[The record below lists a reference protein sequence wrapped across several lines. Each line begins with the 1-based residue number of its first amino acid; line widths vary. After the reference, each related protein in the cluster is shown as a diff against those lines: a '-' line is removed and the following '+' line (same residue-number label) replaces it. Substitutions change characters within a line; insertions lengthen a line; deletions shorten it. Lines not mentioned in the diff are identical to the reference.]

1 MKKNMIT
8 RILGML
14 FTVLFC
20 MACTSIH
27 KQGEVV
33 DASAFGLKPD
43 TGKDASGFIRK
54 ALEYCVENGAAKLI
68 IKPGRYDFYPEQT
81 FETYLFISNNHDGLK
96 SVAFF
101 LKGMANFEI
110 SAPGAQFVFHGYTL
124 PFVLENCRNVKLA
137 GFSIDFARTFQS
149 EGDILS
155 VESGKL
161 EVSFPIEY
169 PFKVENERLKFY
181 DETGRTEYPFGNL
194 LEFDP
199 VRKETAYM
207 ARDYYVGNNL
217 KAEQTGPRSVRLYIP
232 EIQGKTGNKMVFAP
246 NHRLVPNIVAHQCE
260 DIEVDSITMYN
271 SGGMGFIA
279 QMSKNLTVRKMIV
292 TPPSGK
298 VVSCTA
304 DATHFSNCTGK
315 IRIEDCLFENQMD
328 DATNIHGIYMRIEKV
343 LTPYKLLVRLVHH
356 EQLGMDIFSPEDS
369 VEVVDAKTMV
379 TYAHAR
385 IDSVKRL
392 NKDFTEI
399 IFSDR
404 LPEKIK
410 INDVVGT
417 MVTPDVV
424 LKNTVCRR
432 NRARGVL
439 LGSRTSILVE
449 GCTFHIGGAAIMTG
463 GDSQYWFEQGGVSN
477 MTIRNNIFDNCM
489 FGNWGR
495 AVISMDAGEEP
506 EPAGALRFNRN
517 VTVENNEFRL
527 VDPRIVSAVSV
538 DGFIFRNNKII
549 RSDDYPFSPQ
559 QAEPFIMERSVRVD
573 IEKE

>member
-1 MKKNMIT
+1 MKRIIVR
-8 RILGML
+8 RILVVSL
-14 FTVLFC
+14 AALFC
-20 MACTSIH
+20 IACKSIH
-27 KQGEVV
+27 EQSETVN
-33 DASAFGLKPD
+33 ATAFGLKPNA
-43 TGKDASGFIRK
+43 GEDASGSIRK
-54 ALEYCVENGAAKLI
+54 ALEYCAKSGAKKLI
-68 IKPGRYDFYPEQT
+68 IEPGRYEFYPEQT
-81 FETYLFISNNHDGLK
+81 FETYMFISNNHDGLK
-96 SVAFF
+96 SVAFS
-101 LKGMANFEI
+101 LKRMEDFEV

-124 PFVLENCRNVKLA
+124 PFVLENCRNIKLT

-155 VESGKL
+155 AGNGKL
-161 EVSFPIEY
+161 EVSFSEEY
-169 PFKVENERLKFY
+169 PFRVENERLKFY
-181 DETGRTEYPFGNL
+181 DESGKTEYPFGNL
-194 LEFDP
+194 LEFAP

-207 ARDYYVGNNL
+207 ARDYYIGNNL
-217 KAEQTGPRSVRLYIP
+217 KAEQTGPYSVRLYIP
-232 EIQGKTGNKMVFAP
+232 DIQGKKGHKMVFAP
-246 NHRLVPNIVAHQCE
+246 NHRLVPNIVVHQCE

-271 SGGMGFIA
+271 SGGMGLIA
-279 QMSKNLTVRKMIV
+279 QMSKNLTVRKMTV
-292 TPPSGK
+292 TPPLGK

-315 IRIEDCLFENQMD
+315 ILIEDCLFENQMD

-343 LTPYKLLVRLVHH
+343 LSPRKLLVQLVHH
-356 EQLGMDIFSPEDS
+356 EQLGMDIFSSDDS

-379 TYAHAR
+379 TYAYAR

-399 IFSDR
+399 TFSDK
-404 LPEKIK
+404 LSEDIK
-410 INDVVGT
+410 INDVIGD
-417 MVTPDVV
+417 MATPDVV
-424 LKNTVCRR
+424 LRNTVCRR

-439 LGSRTSILVE
+439 LGSRNSILVE

-477 MTIRNNIFDNCM
+477 MTIRNNIFDACM

-495 AVISMDAGEEP
+495 AIISMDAGEKP

-527 VDPRIVSAVSV
+527 VDSRIVSAVSV
-538 DGFIFRNNKII
+538 DGFVFRNNKII
-549 RSDDYPFSPQ
+549 RSDDYPFISQ
-559 QAEPFIMERSVRVD
+559 QVEPFIMERSIRVD